1 MASTSQR
8 PLLLIALLTLSL
20 FAISATAS
28 RPCKTLFVSSYSFS
42 LRRLPSSSSSSG
54 FVTVVTEIGQ
64 LRPVHIH
71 PARSEDV
78 FVPHHHNHHHDSEK
92 RTQTAPL
99 FPFIG
104 TASSSSSY
112 DLSSLRD
119 RTKDIMSVVVSLLF
133 GVGCGALTAAT
144 MYLAWSVFISRHDDS
159 GSSSFDDD
167 FKDLSPKKVGYVK
180 IPEVTADSVSLP
192 QSTVKEAAAAAV

>member
-1 MASTSQR
+1 MESNALNEMRERNIKPDNVTCNTLINAYCKIGDTSC
-8 PLLLIALLTLSL
+8 A
-20 FAISATAS
+20 
-28 RPCKTLFVSSYSFS
+28 
-42 LRRLPSSSSSSG
+42 
-54 FVTVVTEIGQ
+54 VVTETGQ

-78 FVPHHHNHHHDSEK
+78 FVPHHHQDSEK

-99 FPFIG
+99 FRFIG

-180 IPEVTADSVSLP
+180 IPEVTADSVSP
-192 QSTVKEAAAAAV
+192 PPSTV

>member
-8 PLLLIALLTLSL
+8 TLILLIALLTLSL

-28 RPCKTLFVSSYSFS
+28 RPCKTFFVSSYSFS
-42 LRRLPSSSSSSG
+42 LRHLPSSSSPSG

-78 FVPHHHNHHHDSEK
+78 FVPHHHHHHHHHDSKK
-92 RTQTAPL
+92 RSQTAPL

-104 TASSSSSY
+104 TASLLSSY
-112 DLSSLRD
+112 DINSLCD
-119 RTKDIMSVVVSLLF
+119 RTKDILSVVVSLLF
-133 GVGCGALTAAT
+133 GVGCDALTAAN

-159 GSSSFDDD
+159 GSNSFKY
-167 FKDLSPKKVGYVK
+167 FW
-180 IPEVTADSVSLP
+180 VSCRDIIDNITIYCPNNVL
-192 QSTVKEAAAAAV
+192 KC